1 MEITLSFFNLGS
13 LSLLVGINEP
23 LEVVLLELAD
33 IWVILLF
40 GDLDAL
46 IPSVQLLIHGHGLFN
61 LVVLEENSLGAME
74 LLVEHCQLCL
84 HSEVLNAFLCDE
96 LVDLAQVV
104 CFSDVTKRCVA
115 SLGNIE
121 ILLLDRQLGE
131 CLPVCLDLRGHVE
144 GLQNLHCLLKSL
156 VLKGRTE
163 LNQCLLKL
171 IRVGVCASVND
182 DLGLTLSSLNAFNIT
197 LDLIHGNFI
206 RLIDGVPNA
215 QVVAVLGNDNIGV
228 GNPAYILAVVK
239 KSLLLLL
246 LDVVKVEL
254 STLVSEQ
261 QLGAAGVQLQVIY
274 L

>member
-1 MEITLSFFNLGS
+1 MEITLSFFNLSS

-46 IPSVQLLIHGHGLFN
+46 IPSVQLLIHGHGLFY

-74 LLVEHCQLCL
+74 LLVEHCQLGL

-104 CFSDVTKRCVA
+104 CFSDVTKSSVA

-131 CLPVCLDLRGHVE
+131 CLPVRLDLRGHVE
-144 GLQNLHCLLKSL
+144 GLQNLYCLLKSL
-156 VLKGRTE
+156 YSRAAP
-163 LNQCLLKL
+163 NS
-171 IRVGVCASVND
+171 ISV
-182 DLGLTLSSLNAFNIT
+182 S
-197 LDLIHGNFI
+197 
-206 RLIDGVPNA
+206 
-215 QVVAVLGNDNIGV
+215 
-228 GNPAYILAVVK
+228 
-239 KSLLLLL
+239 
-246 LDVVKVEL
+246 
-254 STLVSEQ
+254 
-261 QLGAAGVQLQVIY
+261 
-274 L
+274 